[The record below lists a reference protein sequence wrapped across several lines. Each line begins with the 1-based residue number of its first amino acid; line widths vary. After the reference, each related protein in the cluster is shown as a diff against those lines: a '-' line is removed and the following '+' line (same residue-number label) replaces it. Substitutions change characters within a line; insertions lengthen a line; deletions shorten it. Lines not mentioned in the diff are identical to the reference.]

1 MKVKTSITLSQE
13 LIKAIDKRH
22 PNRSEFIEQGM
33 RTYLR
38 QLRRAERDAHDM
50 AIYEKYGEE
59 LNKEAEETLLY
70 SAYYNE
76 ELHEAR

>member
-1 MKVKTSITLSQE
+1 M
-13 LIKAIDKRH
+13 IKAIDKRH

-33 RTYLR
+33 RAYLR

-50 AIYEKYGEE
+50 AIYKKYADE
-59 LNKEAEETLLY
+59 LNKESEETLLY